1 MADHIK
7 DEDIAKFR
15 HVEAQDYELP
25 NFGNAPHHE
34 DTDAFDRPYHWYKEE
49 AEQARSDNDEEP
61 IKPLTLEDLEQIR
74 QTAYEEGH
82 AEGRSAGYE
91 QGFAQG
97 HEEGAKA
104 GKTEGLQQGLK
115 EGLEQGHSQIDTLS
129 GYWQKLI
136 EELVMPV
143 QQVTA
148 QVQLQL
154 VDVICEVSKAIIQTE
169 LTTNK
174 QVIIHTVKEAVQAM
188 PVNEQTLLIHL
199 HPDDLL
205 VIEGVFPK
213 ETQEKKHWQLLA
225 DGSLNRGDC
234 MIEAQNS
241 TIDYSMS
248 DVVDRAL
255 KRFLSDNIK
264 TARTVEPPEVPD
276 VEPLA
281 QAHESSES
289 ENSASDLNES
299 APDLTQPSENQS
311 DESQTP
317 LPESRQDLS
326 DDENHDEHFGGEDDE
341 SLPNT

>member
-1 MADHIK
+1 MVDHIK

-15 HVEAQDYELP
+15 HVQAQDYELP

-34 DTDAFDRPYHWYKEE
+34 NTDAFDRPYHWYAEE
-49 AEQARSDNDEEP
+49 SEQASPDSDEET

-82 AEGRSAGYE
+82 SEGRTAGYE

-97 HEEGAKA
+97 HEEGIQA
-104 GKTEGLQQGLK
+104 GHSEGVQQGLK
-115 EGLEQGHSQIDTLS
+115 EGLAQGQSQIDTLS

-136 EELVMPV
+136 EELVIPV

-154 VDVICEVSKAIIQTE
+154 VDVICEVSRAIIQTE

-174 QVIIHTVKEAVQAM
+174 QVIIHTVKEAIQAM

-205 VIEGVFPK
+205 VIEGVYPK
-213 ETQEKKHWQLLA
+213 ETQQKKHWQLLA

-234 MIEAQNS
+234 MIEAENS

-248 DVVDRAL
+248 EVVNQAL

-264 TARTVEPPEVPD
+264 AARTVEPPEVPE

-281 QAHESSES
+281 PVPETGES
-289 ENSASDLNES
+289 D
-299 APDLTQPSENQS
+299 
-311 DESQTP
+311 DESGELATDSVSEAEDITNDSSSQST
-317 LPESRQDLS
+317 ESGSDLS
-326 DDENHDEHFGGEDDE
+326 DDAKVDERLGGEGDE
-341 SLPNT
+341 SFPHT

>member
-1 MADHIK
+1 MVDHIK

-15 HVEAQDYELP
+15 HVQAEEYELP
-25 NFGNAPHHE
+25 NFGKAPHHE
-34 DTDAFDRPYHWYKEE
+34 NTDAFDRPYHWYSEE
-49 AEQARSDNDEEP
+49 SEKASPDTDEEP

-82 AEGRSAGYE
+82 SEGRSAGYE

-97 HEEGAKA
+97 NEEGIKA
-104 GKTEGLQQGLK
+104 GHNEGVQQGLK
-115 EGLEQGHSQIDTLS
+115 EGLAQGQSQIDTLS

-154 VDVICEVSKAIIQTE
+154 VDVICEVSRAVIQTE

-174 QVIIHTVKEAVQAM
+174 QVIIHTVKEAIQAM

-205 VIEGVFPK
+205 VIEGIYPK
-213 ETQEKKHWQLLA
+213 ETQQKKHWQLLA

-234 MIEAQNS
+234 MIEAENS
-241 TIDYSMS
+241 TIDYSMGE
-248 DVVDRAL
+248 VVNQAL

-264 TARTVEPPEVPD
+264 AARTVEPPEVPE

-281 QAHESSES
+281 SSLKTEQSSDDSDDLATDSMPES
-289 ENSASDLNES
+289 ENTTSNSHSQPTESEGTSSD
-299 APDLTQPSENQS
+299 DK
-311 DESQTP
+311 
-317 LPESRQDLS
+317 S
-326 DDENHDEHFGGEDDE
+326 DDENLGREDNG
-341 SLPNT
+341 SFPRT